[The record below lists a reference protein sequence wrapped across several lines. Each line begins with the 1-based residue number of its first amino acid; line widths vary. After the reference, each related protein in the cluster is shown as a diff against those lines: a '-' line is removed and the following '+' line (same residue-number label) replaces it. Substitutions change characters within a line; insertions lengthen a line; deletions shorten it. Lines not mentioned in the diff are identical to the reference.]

1 MMALFF
7 GLQSAQAYSI
17 FGWFAEV
24 YRDAGFDPHTAGLHA
39 RRHHRDQHPVQLHRP
54 GPGRAG
60 ARTSGCSSRR

>member
-7 GLQSAQAYSI
+7 GLQSVQAYSI

-39 RRHHRDQHPVQLHRP
+39 RRDHRDQHPVLASSSLRWPH
-54 GPGRAG
+54 GC
-60 ARTSGCSSRR
+60 RTSGC